1 MAIVSLSDLNIVS
14 LMDIT
19 KRKELGIIQKI
30 YLKLA
35 NRYLRIIWQFAIKR
49 EDLIYFAIVTKIYI
63 FGKKMAKRKKSTK
76 KSIKKTDKTS
86 KYLVYIAW
94 FLAII
99 ALLLIAL
106 SIGYYFGTKDAKQ
119 SVPPKRTEQIKGVE
133 KLPKIVVNKVE
144 TQLKEVLKKGQ
155 QRYLSAAHEIEDE
168 KLVNPPKMK
177 EKKHIVYN
185 HKPMLAIIIDDVQTA
200 RQVKA
205 VKSLHLPLT
214 MSFLP
219 PRAARPNSAKLAAHE
234 KFYMVHLPMEAMHFR
249 AEEPNTLRITD
260 SQQKISK
267 RIAFIKKE
275 FPRVRYLNNHT
286 GSKFTAN
293 ERAVNRLIYAL
304 HKNHIL
310 FIDSRTTAKTK
321 VPEVEKAYGLKYV
334 ARDVFLDDHI
344 NKAYILNQIKIAIK
358 VAKAHGHA
366 IAIGHPHKE
375 TLLAIKEAKNLF
387 KSVELVQV
395 YKLY

>member
-1 MAIVSLSDLNIVS
+1 
-14 LMDIT
+14 
-19 KRKELGIIQKI
+19 
-30 YLKLA
+30 
-35 NRYLRIIWQFAIKR
+35 
-49 EDLIYFAIVTKIYI
+49 
-63 FGKKMAKRKKSTK
+63 MAKRKKSTK
-76 KSIKKTDKTS
+76 KIDKSS
-86 KYLVYIAW
+86 KYLAYIAW
-94 FLAII
+94 SLAII

-106 SIGYYFGTKDAKQ
+106 TVGYYFGTKDAKQ
-119 SVPPKRTEQIKGVE
+119 SVPPKRTEQIKRVKE
-133 KLPKIVVNKVE
+133 LPKTVVNKVKA
-144 TQLKEVLKKGQ
+144 QLKEVLKKGQ
-155 QRYLSAAHEIEDE
+155 QSYISAAHEIEDE
-168 KLVNPPKMK
+168 KLANPSKMK
-177 EKKHIVYN
+177 EKKHIVYK

-200 RQVKA
+200 WQVKA

-219 PRAARPNSAKLAAHE
+219 PRHGRPNAAKLAAQQ
-234 KFYMVHLPMEAMHFR
+234 KFYMVHLPMEAMHFS
-249 AEEPNTLRITD
+249 AEEPNTLRVTD

-293 ERAVNRLIYAL
+293 EQAVNRLIYAL

-321 VPEVEKAYGLKYV
+321 VPQVEKAYGLKYV
-334 ARDVFLDDHI
+334 ARDVFLDHHMD
-344 NKAYILNQIKIAIK
+344 KAYVLKQIKIAIK

-375 TLLAIKEAKNLF
+375 TLEAIRESKKLF
-387 KSVELVQV
+387 KDVDLVQV
-395 YKLY
+395 NKIY

>member
-1 MAIVSLSDLNIVS
+1 
-14 LMDIT
+14 
-19 KRKELGIIQKI
+19 
-30 YLKLA
+30 
-35 NRYLRIIWQFAIKR
+35 
-49 EDLIYFAIVTKIYI
+49 
-63 FGKKMAKRKKSTK
+63 MAKRKKS
-76 KSIKKTDKTS
+76 IKKVEKSS
-86 KYLVYIAW
+86 KYLAYTAW
-94 FLAII
+94 FLAIV
-99 ALLLIAL
+99 ALMLITL
-106 SIGYYFGTKDAKQ
+106 SIGYYFGIKDAKQ
-119 SVPPKRTEQIKGVE
+119 TITPKHINQIKKAE
-133 KLPKIVVNKVE
+133 KLPKIAVKKVE

-155 QRYLSAAHEIEDE
+155 QRYISAAHEIEDE
-168 KLVNPPKMK
+168 KLVNPPKIK
-177 EKKHIVYN
+177 EKKHVVYK

-205 VKSLHLPLT
+205 IKSLHLPLT

-234 KFYMVHLPMEAMHFR
+234 KFYMVHLPMEAMNFH
-249 AEEPNTLRITD
+249 AEEPNTLRATD

-293 ERAVNRLIYAL
+293 ERAVHRLIYAL
-304 HKNHIL
+304 NKNHIH
-310 FIDSRTTAKTK
+310 FIDSRTTVKTK

-334 ARDVFLDDHI
+334 ARDVFLDDHT

-358 VAKAHGHA
+358 VAKLNGHA
-366 IAIGHPHKE
+366 IAIGHPHKA
-375 TLLAIKEAKNLF
+375 TLAAIKEAKKLF

-395 YKLY
+395 YKIY

>member
-1 MAIVSLSDLNIVS
+1 MCLTAFVSLSDLNIVS

-19 KRKELGIIQKI
+19 KRKERAIVQKI
-30 YLKLA
+30 CLKLA
-35 NRYLRIIWQFAIKR
+35 NAIYLTICNKNRKFNLFCYSYENLYIWQ
-49 EDLIYFAIVTKIYI
+49 
-63 FGKKMAKRKKSTK
+63 KMAKRKRSTK
-76 KSIKKTDKTS
+76 KVDKSS
-86 KYLVYIAW
+86 KYLAYIAW
-94 FLAII
+94 FLAIV
-99 ALLLIAL
+99 ALMLIAL
-106 SIGYYFGTKDAKQ
+106 SIGYYFGIKDARQTLTPKQ
-119 SVPPKRTEQIKGVE
+119 TKQTKRANREE
-133 KLPKIVVNKVE
+133 KLPKIAVTKVE

-155 QRYLSAAHEIEDE
+155 QTYISAAHEIEDE
-168 KLVNPPKMK
+168 KLANPPKVK
-177 EKKHIVYN
+177 EKKRVIYE

-205 VKSLHLPLT
+205 IKSLHLPLT

-234 KFYMVHLPMEAMHFR
+234 KFYMVHLPMEAMHFS
-249 AEEPNTLRITD
+249 AEEPDTLRVTD
-260 SQQKISK
+260 SQQKISQ

-275 FPRVRYLNNHT
+275 FPRVRYINNHT

-304 HKNHIL
+304 NKNHIH

-321 VPEVEKAYGLKYV
+321 VRQVEKAYGLKYV
-334 ARDVFLDDHI
+334 ARDVFLDHYMD
-344 NKAYILNQIKIAIK
+344 KAYVLKQIKIAIK

-375 TLLAIKEAKNLF
+375 TLEAIRESKKLF
-387 KSVELVQV
+387 KDVDLVQV
-395 YKLY
+395 YKVY